1 VRRNCTDGLITL
13 SPYAWSSGAGI
24 SHMVQD
30 IAKIEAALNKGKDLY
45 KSLFDHVPCYV
56 TVQDREFRL
65 IRYNLEFEKKFSP
78 QPGQHCYTAYKGR
91 SQRCEICPVKRT
103 FEDGAPHSSEE
114 VGIDKDGNLSSWLVK
129 TSPIKNDAGEI
140 IAAMEMCL
148 DITHKRELEEEVR
161 KSEEKY
167 RLIFDGIPNP
177 VFVLDIGTLNILDCN
192 ESVLFVYGF
201 SKNELIGK
209 SFLSFFDAADRMF
222 YDSEVKS
229 YNIVNRAKQVRKD
242 GESIY
247 VNIRISSSVY
257 LGIGVLLVTTSDI
270 TSRLMAEQQL
280 IQAGKMAMLGEMATG
295 VAHELNQP
303 LTVIKTAS
311 SFLGKKVERREA
323 IDEETLGVLVKEIE
337 SYSDRASKII
347 NHMREFGRKSE
358 VRGEKVNVNDPV
370 RKALDFF
377 GQQLRLR
384 EIELRT
390 DLEENIPY
398 IFADSNRLEQVFV
411 NILIN
416 ARDAIEEKTR
426 TKDHRM
432 KDKKIFLKTFS
443 KGDIVFIEIE
453 DTGTGVERAAANKI
467 FEPFFTTKG
476 VGKGTG
482 LGLSISYSIIKDFEG
497 SISIETEEGA
507 GSKFIIQFP
516 VLKD

>member
-1 VRRNCTDGLITL
+1 MEQ
-13 SPYAWSSGAGI
+13 SI
-24 SHMVQD
+24 S
-30 IAKIEAALNKGKDLY
+30 KIEETLNKGKGLY
-45 KSLFDHVPCYV
+45 KSLFDQVPCYV
-56 TVQDREFRL
+56 TVQDRELRL
-65 IRYNLEFEKKFSP
+65 IRYNLEFERKFSP
-78 QPGQHCYTAYKGR
+78 QPGQHCYKAFKGR
-91 SQRCEICPVKRT
+91 SQPCEICPVKRT
-103 FEDGAPHSSEE
+103 FEDGAPHASEE
-114 VGIDKDGNLSSWLVK
+114 AGFDKDGNLSCWLVR
-129 TSPIKNDAGEI
+129 TSPIRNEDGDVV
-140 IAAMEMCL
+140 AAMEMCL
-148 DITHKRELEEEVR
+148 DITHKRKLEEEVR

-177 VFVLDIGTLNILDCN
+177 VFVLDSSTLNILDCN
-192 ESVLFVYGF
+192 ESVLPVYGS
-201 SKNELIGK
+201 SKHELIGT
-209 SFLSFFDAADRMF
+209 SFLSLFDASDRTF
-222 YDSEVKS
+222 YDRELRSFNV
-229 YNIVNRAKQVRKD
+229 VNRAKQIRKD
-242 GESIY
+242 GKNIY
-247 VNIRISSSVY
+247 VDIRISSSEY

-311 SFLGKKVERREA
+311 SFLNKKVERKEK
-323 IDEETLGVLVKEIE
+323 IDEETLGVLAKEIE
-337 SYSDRASKII
+337 SYADRASRII

-358 VRGEKVNVNDPV
+358 VRGEKVNVNNPL

-384 EIELRT
+384 EIEVKT
-390 DLEENIPY
+390 DLDENLPY
-398 IFADSNRLEQVFV
+398 VFADTNRLEQVFV

-416 ARDAIEEKTR
+416 ARDAIEEKLR
-426 TKDHRM
+426 KRGHGM

-443 KGDIVFIEIE
+443 KEDIVFIEIE
-453 DTGTGVERAAANKI
+453 DTGIGIAKSTTGKI

-482 LGLSISYSIIKDFEG
+482 LGLSISYSIIKDYEG
-497 SISIETEEGA
+497 SISVQTEESV

>member
-1 VRRNCTDGLITL
+1 MIGVWPPGQ
-13 SPYAWSSGAGI
+13 GF

-30 IAKIEAALNKGKDLY
+30 ITRIEQALNKGKDLY
-45 KSLFDHVPCYV
+45 KSLFDQVPCYV

-78 QPGQHCYTAYKGR
+78 QPDQHCYSAYKGR

-114 VGIDKDGNLSSWLVK
+114 TGIDKDGNQSSWLVK
-129 TSPIKNDAGEI
+129 TSPIKNEDGEVV
-140 IAAMEMCL
+140 AAMEMCL
-148 DITHKRELEEEVR
+148 DITHTRELEEEVR

-177 VFVLDIGTLNILDCN
+177 VFVLDAGTLDILDCN
-192 ESVLFVYGF
+192 ESVPSVYGF
-201 SKNELIGK
+201 SKNELIGI
-209 SFLSFFDAADRMF
+209 SFLSFFDAPDRTF
-222 YDSEVKS
+222 YASKLKS
-229 YNIVNRAKQVRKD
+229 LNVVNRAKQIRKD
-242 GESIY
+242 GKDIY

-257 LGIGVLLVTTSDI
+257 LGIGALLVTTSDI

-311 SFLGKKVERREA
+311 SFLNKKVITREK

-337 SYSDRASKII
+337 SYADRASKII

-358 VRGEKVNVNDPV
+358 VSGEKVNVNGPIE
-370 RKALDFF
+370 KALDFF

-384 EIELRT
+384 GIELRT
-390 DLEENIPY
+390 DLDENLPSV
-398 IFADSNRLEQVFV
+398 FADSNRLEQVFV

-416 ARDAIEEKTR
+416 ARDSVEEKS
-426 TKDHRM
+426 RM
-432 KDKKIFLKTFS
+432 RNHKIEDNKIFIRTFS
-443 KGDIVFIEIE
+443 KEDIVFIEIE
-453 DTGTGVERAAANKI
+453 DTGTGVEKAVVGKI

-482 LGLSISYSIIKDFEG
+482 LGLSISYSIIKDYEG
-497 SISIETEEGA
+497 SISVETEQDV

-516 VLKD
+516 VLKE